1 MTTNPEV
8 LRLAREVA
16 RPFLRRQ
23 FSDFD
28 EKNLQ
33 AGYLDRSSIVQ
44 SAIAAIEKT
53 TELAALW
60 LKLTEPAT
68 QDWGSDVL
76 IEQIHL
82 RAMYLSNYDHL
93 RQSEKDNSDAD

>member
-16 RPFLRRQ
+16 RPFLGRQ
-23 FSDFD
+23 FSDLD

-44 SAIAAIEKT
+44 TAIAAIEKT
-53 TELAALW
+53 TELAIALVQNNVPVIQCW
-60 LKLTEPAT
+60 SVEPVAEALCET
-68 QDWGSDVL
+68 FESL
-76 IEQIHL
+76 E
-82 RAMYLSNYDHL
+82 RYDHL
-93 RQSEKDNSDAD
+93 SQSEKDNSDAD